1 MIVIDRE
8 NSLSHVERE
17 KLLDRVMGPA
27 RFQKSS
33 ELLRRGRLPADGLA
47 FVAFDG
53 KHMIGTVRLWNVK
66 AGDSGSSLLLGPL
79 AVEKAYNGS
88 GVGAGLMYAALNA
101 AQSAGHQSVLLVGDP
116 DYYARFGFHA
126 APANG
131 LLMPGHFDR
140 HRFLGINLGN
150 GDALSGSTGILRA
163 TGQMT
168 H

>member
-33 ELLRRGRLPADGLA
+33 ELLRRDRLPADGLA

-53 KHMIGTVRLWNVK
+53 KHMIGTVRLWNVD
-66 AGDSGSSLLLGPL
+66 AGDSGSALLLGPL
-79 AVEKAYNGS
+79 AVEKIYNGS

-101 AQSAGHQSVLLVGDP
+101 AQSAGHRSVLLVGDP

-150 GDALSGSTGILRA
+150 GDALSGSTGILQA
-163 TGQMT
+163 TGQMA